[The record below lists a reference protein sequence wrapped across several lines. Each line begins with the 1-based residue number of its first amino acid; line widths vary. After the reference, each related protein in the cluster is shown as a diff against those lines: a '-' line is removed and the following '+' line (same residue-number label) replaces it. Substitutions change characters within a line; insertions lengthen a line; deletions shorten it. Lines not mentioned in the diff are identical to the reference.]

1 MGRKNSRSGLK
12 KEAPMIQLDK
22 LLAGAVE
29 KQASD
34 IFIVASLPLSYKE
47 NGVIVP
53 ADDEKMTPATTREI
67 LKQIYGMASRPMD
80 HLLASGDDDF
90 SLAVPG
96 LSRFRVSTYKQRGSL
111 AAVIRLVS
119 FDIPDWKTLGIPE
132 QVMATAEK
140 TKGLVLVTG
149 PAGGGKSTTL
159 ACIVDRINSV
169 RNGHII
175 TLEEPLEYLHRNK
188 KCVISQR
195 EIGADTDSYITAL
208 RACLRQAPDVILVGE
223 MRDYETIRTV
233 MTAAETGR
241 LVIST
246 LHTVG
251 AANTIDRIIDVFP
264 PNQQQQIR
272 VQCAQLLQSVISQ
285 QLIPTVD
292 GGLAPAFEIMN
303 LNSAI
308 RNMIRESKVHQI
320 DSLIATSSAEGM
332 ISMDS
337 SIYDLWAE
345 GRISEGNALKF
356 ASNADMLRKKIEAA
370 SK

>member
-1 MGRKNSRSGLK
+1 MDLLTLLK
-12 KEAPMIQLDK
+12 
-22 LLAGAVE
+22 GAVE
-29 KQASD
+29 QQASD
-34 IFIVASLPLSYKE
+34 IFVITSLPLSYKVNGIIAPVAGEE
-47 NGVIVP
+47 NERVSV
-53 ADDEKMTPATTREI
+53 
-67 LKQIYGMASRPMD
+67 ASARSLVEEMYDTAGRPMD
-80 HLLASGDDDF
+80 KLLKTGDDDF
-90 SLAVPG
+90 SLAISG

-119 FDIPDWKTLGIPE
+119 FDIPNYEELGIPE
-132 QVMATAEK
+132 SVMSIAEK

-159 ACIVDRINSV
+159 ACIIDRINKT

-175 TLEEPLEYLHRNK
+175 TLEEPLEYLHRNN

-195 EIGADTDSYITAL
+195 EIGSDSEDYVAAL

-223 MRDYETIRTV
+223 MRDYETIKTA
-233 MTAAETGR
+233 MTAAETGH

-251 AANTIDRIIDVFP
+251 AANTIDRVIDVFP

-272 VQCAQLLQSVISQ
+272 VQLAQLLQCVVSQ

-292 GGLAPAFEIMN
+292 GSLTPAFEVMN

-320 DSLIATSSAEGM
+320 DSIISTSAAEGM
-332 ISMDS
+332 VAMDS
-337 SIYDLWAE
+337 SIYDLFNA
-345 GRISEGNALKF
+345 GIISEANAIKF
-356 ASNADMLRKKIEAA
+356 ASNADLLKKKIAL
-370 SK
+370 KK

>member
-1 MGRKNSRSGLK
+1 M
-12 KEAPMIQLDK
+12 E
-22 LLAGAVE
+22 LLTLLRGAVE
-29 KQASD
+29 QQASD
-34 IFIVASLPLSYKE
+34 IFVLASLPLSYKL
-47 NGVIVP
+47 NGIIVP
-53 ADDEKMTPATTREI
+53 QDEERMTPQTTRALIEEI
-67 LKQIYGMASRPMD
+67 YDTAGRPMD

-90 SLAVPG
+90 SLAISG

-119 FDIPDWKTLGIPE
+119 FDIPDYKDLGIPDS
-132 QVMATAEK
+132 VMSIAEK

-159 ACIVDRINSV
+159 ACIIDRINKT

-175 TLEEPLEYLHRNK
+175 TLEEPLEYLHRND

-195 EIGADTDSYITAL
+195 EIGSDSVDYVAAL

-223 MRDYETIRTV
+223 MRDYETIKTA
-233 MTAAETGR
+233 MTAAETGH

-251 AANTIDRIIDVFP
+251 AANTIDRVIDVFP

-272 VQCAQLLQSVISQ
+272 VQLAQLLQCVVSQ

-292 GGLAPAFEIMN
+292 GALVPAFEVMN

-320 DSLIATSSAEGM
+320 DSIIATSAAEGM
-332 ISMDS
+332 VAMDS
-337 SIYDLWAE
+337 SIFDLYDK
-345 GRISEGNALKF
+345 GIISEMNAIKF
-356 ASNADMLRKKIEAA
+356 ASNADLLKK
-370 SK
+370 KMQMKK

>member
-1 MGRKNSRSGLK
+1 MDLLTLLK
-12 KEAPMIQLDK
+12 
-22 LLAGAVE
+22 GAVE
-29 KQASD
+29 QQASD
-34 IFIVASLPLSYKE
+34 IFVITSLPLSYKVNGIIAPVAGEE
-47 NGVIVP
+47 NERVSVASARSLVEEMYDTAGRPV
-53 ADDEKMTPATTREI
+53 DKL
-67 LKQIYGMASRPMD
+67 LKT
-80 HLLASGDDDF
+80 GDDDF
-90 SLAVPG
+90 SLAISG

-119 FDIPDWKTLGIPE
+119 FDIPNYEELGIPE
-132 QVMATAEK
+132 SVMSIAEK

-159 ACIVDRINSV
+159 ACIIDRINKT

-175 TLEEPLEYLHRNK
+175 TLEEPLEYLHRNN

-195 EIGADTDSYITAL
+195 EIGSDSEDYVAAL

-223 MRDYETIRTV
+223 MRDYETIKTA
-233 MTAAETGR
+233 MTAAETGH

-251 AANTIDRIIDVFP
+251 AANTIDRVIDVFP

-272 VQCAQLLQSVISQ
+272 VQLAQLLQCVVSQ

-292 GGLAPAFEIMN
+292 GSLTPAFEVMN

-320 DSLIATSSAEGM
+320 DSIISTSAAEGM
-332 ISMDS
+332 VAMDS
-337 SIYDLWAE
+337 SIYDLFNA
-345 GRISEGNALKF
+345 GIISEANAIKF
-356 ASNADMLRKKIEAA
+356 ASNADLLKKKIAL
-370 SK
+370 KK